1 MWKNPHFFLREG
13 LVTPV
18 QSTELICTLAF
29 SCTLT
34 QWCLEEEHQSGKPY
48 GSVGTVARNSSGIVM
63 DSEQGPAY
71 FKLRGKKCSVLEDK
85 AIGQLKPCCFTR
97 SEMWLICSYTA
108 RNLKEKINK
117 APLMDCILYVLS
129 LESSLSQEEAFR
141 NVCLQKELI
150 CISELP

>member
-1 MWKNPHFFLREG
+1 MKEPHFFLREG

-108 RNLKEKINK
+108 RNLKEKKIK
-117 APLMDCILYVLS
+117 HPWWTVFCMYLVWRAPCHKKRHSEMYVCK
-129 LESSLSQEEAFR
+129 R
-141 NVCLQKELI
+141 NWYAYQ
-150 CISELP
+150 SYHN